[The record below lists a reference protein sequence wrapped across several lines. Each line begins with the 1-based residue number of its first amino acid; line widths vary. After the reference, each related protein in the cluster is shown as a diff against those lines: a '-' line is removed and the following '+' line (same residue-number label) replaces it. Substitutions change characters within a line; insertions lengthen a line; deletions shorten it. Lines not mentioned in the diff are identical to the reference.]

1 MFDCVMKP
9 VFGAAPQIY
18 WTPWLKFGNS
28 WRRAKERLFRFFS
41 KTIWKIPQFWSE
53 CSIKQ
58 EFLLSSLIRRTGET
72 DSLIGPRWRK
82 WGDWADWLFSTT
94 TVSRDS
100 LTLSTTCGIT
110 WERTVME
117 AMAKLER
124 YNYTLYGNEAT
135 FFLLALKFR
144 YQHFCSLWTRR
155 QDHWPKER
163 LLNQKFPGYIPTPTN
178 GLWLKNC
185 WFTFMSYLFELYMS
199 YLHSY
204 RRRVRVI
211 LLAVKRQDLYWSV
224 ITTIMPRTGKFRNR
238 LAQQK
243 VSANQANSIE
253 YFRSSC
259 P

>member
-9 VFGAAPQIY
+9 VFGAARPIY

-28 WRRAKERLFRFFS
+28 WRRTKERLFRFFS

-72 DSLIGPRWRK
+72 ESVIGPRWRK

-117 AMAKLER
+117 AMVKLGR
-124 YNYTLYGNEAT
+124 YNYTLYDNEAT
-135 FFLLALKFR
+135 FFLLALKSVTSTF
-144 YQHFCSLWTRR
+144 LRR
-155 QDHWPKER
+155 
-163 LLNQKFPGYIPTPTN
+163 
-178 GLWLKNC
+178 
-185 WFTFMSYLFELYMS
+185 ELGAS
-199 YLHSY
+199 
-204 RRRVRVI
+204 
-211 LLAVKRQDLYWSV
+211 
-224 ITTIMPRTGKFRNR
+224 TTGRGTG
-238 LAQQK
+238 
-243 VSANQANSIE
+243 
-253 YFRSSC
+253 C
-259 P
+259 